1 MARIDTDLLGLQIV
15 ALDTATVVGEVD
27 GLLIDDATV
36 KVAGFLVDLGLYEAS
51 VLPYASAHSVG
62 LDAVI
67 VESGS
72 KIAAISANPALAALA
87 EKDITITDAKAI
99 TREGRTVGTIGDYFI
114 DTKTGEVVG
123 MEFIAAD
130 QTVYPRET
138 AVIPASSVYRLGR
151 DIIVLEADYDQHLQ
165 KDDSSLERVA
175 RTQTVEPAKTEAPA
189 VIPVAVAELE
199 PVQPI
204 AVVEPEP
211 EPPVALEPAPVEE
224 PAHEPAQEL
233 EEAFEAIT
241 TPEEATAVEAPAVAE
256 AVAPVVEPA
265 VEVEEVVEVI
275 EEPPV
280 ELVAEL
286 KEVEPEVE
294 VAEEIAPLA
303 AVTPAYADDTLTSEP
318 ALDLSEP
325 EVAVEEAPVE
335 EPPVVEAPA
344 AGAPTAEAP
353 AEDAFTSQQKHFLI
367 GKRVLRRI
375 ETPSGELIADMGEL
389 VTFEIIQKA
398 KGSDQLLILSLNVE

>member
-1 MARIDTDLLGLQIV
+1 MTRIDTDLLGLQIV

-51 VLPYASAHSVG
+51 VLPYASAHAVG

-72 KIAAISANPALAALA
+72 KISAISANPALAALA

-99 TREGRTVGTIGDYFI
+99 TREGRSVGTIGDYFV
-114 DTKTGEVVG
+114 DTETGDVVG

-175 RTQTVEPAKTEAPA
+175 KTRAAGPAKAEAPA
-189 VIPVAVAELE
+189 VIPVAAVE

-204 AVVEPEP
+204 EAVEPEP
-211 EPPVALEPAPVEE
+211 ESTVVLEPGPVEE
-224 PAHEPAQEL
+224 PAAPEPAQEL

-241 TPEEATAVEAPAVAE
+241 TPDEAPAV
-256 AVAPVVEPA
+256 
-265 VEVEEVVEVI
+265 
-275 EEPPV
+275 
-280 ELVAEL
+280 ELVADL
-286 KEVEPEVE
+286 KEVEPEVALPATIDE
-294 VAEEIAPLA
+294 VVEPEVEEAEEISPLVA
-303 AVTPAYADDTLTSEP
+303 ETPAYADDTLTSEP
-318 ALDLSEP
+318 ALDLTEP
-325 EVAVEEAPVE
+325 EPAVEETPFVEAPVE
-335 EPPVVEAPA
+335 E
-344 AGAPTAEAP
+344 APTAEAP

>member
-51 VLPYASAHSVG
+51 VLPYSSAHAVG
-62 LDAVI
+62 LDAVV

-72 KIAAISANPALAALA
+72 KIAAISADPALAALA

-114 DTKTGEVVG
+114 DTETGDVVG

-151 DIIVLEADYDQHLQ
+151 DIIVLEADYAQHLQ
-165 KDDSSLERVA
+165 KDEGSLERVA
-175 RTQTVEPAKTEAPA
+175 KPVEPIKAEAPA
-189 VIPVAVAELE
+189 AAPVVVAA
-199 PVQPI
+199 PVQPV

-211 EPPVALEPAPVEE
+211 EPPVVSEPAPVEE
-224 PAHEPAQEL
+224 PPAPEPAQEL

-241 TPEEATAVEAPAVAE
+241 TPEEAPAVEAAQE
-256 AVAPVVEPA
+256 A
-265 VEVEEVVEVI
+265 EEVVEAI

-286 KEVEPEVE
+286 KEIEPEVE
-294 VAEEIAPLA
+294 VAEEITPLA

-318 ALDLSEP
+318 APDLSEP
-325 EVAVEEAPVE
+325 QTAVEEAVVEEAPVAE
-335 EPPVVEAPA
+335 APVEEAPA
-344 AGAPTAEAP
+344 TEAP